1 MSAHKHPG
9 QDTGL
14 PLPSPRSPSQLDEKV
29 LAYARAHAP
38 RKRFPLQ
45 PAWAAGLATT
55 GVIVLAL
62 FITLPQQPVPSVAP
76 EPSGPVMMASP
87 AADTDAESKRALAKA
102 AAKEKPA
109 ARIARK
115 DMPAA
120 QMSRSVAVEQ
130 EIREEQ
136 VMADEAFIQLPPQ
149 ALGAAA
155 TPAQAALNA
164 DSAAPGATA
173 PATEP
178 TIQQQL
184 QPYATLLQQGQEAKA
199 RAGYQALRASCT
211 DCRLPATL
219 EQALADYPPPEQPF
233 LTP

>member
-1 MSAHKHPG
+1 MSAHKQPG

-14 PLPSPRSPSQLDEKV
+14 PLPSPRSPAQLDEKV

-38 RKRFPLQ
+38 SKRFPLQ
-45 PAWAAGLATT
+45 PAWVAGLATT

-62 FITLPQQPVPSVAP
+62 FITLPQQPVPSVAL

-87 AADTDAESKRALAKA
+87 AADADAESKRAAAKA

-109 ARIARK
+109 ARTAQK

-120 QMSRSVAVEQ
+120 QMSRSLAVEQ
-130 EIREEQ
+130 EMREEQ
-136 VMADEAFIQLPPQ
+136 VMADEAFTQPAPK

-155 TPAQAALNA
+155 TP
-164 DSAAPGATA
+164 GATA
-173 PATEP
+173 PAAEP

-211 DCRLPATL
+211 DCQLPATL
-219 EQALADYPPPEQPF
+219 EQALADYPLPEQPF